1 MLSSYNYLIADLIT
15 KKRSRVSDQQVEEE
29 TTGCEIKQPH
39 NCMTLPVA
47 DGKPGQDE
55 EVREGEDE
63 KLVHFFCH
71 ESWQS
76 LATWGGELDETLT
89 VFFVIR

>member
-1 MLSSYNYLIADLIT
+1 
-15 KKRSRVSDQQVEEE
+15 
-29 TTGCEIKQPH
+29 
-39 NCMTLPVA
+39 MTLPVA
-47 DGKPGQDE
+47 GGKPGQDE